1 MHVTEIHYEDI
12 DWHQF
17 SFELADWAS
26 DISLKAEKHCSPE
39 QREQFKQQ
47 IVKDVEADR
56 LMMAQQV
63 DILIIG
69 ASARFVT
76 PWGGQPVTQQAFEND
91 AIDALIAAGNGDPF
105 VVHALASATAQIAI
119 HQQLQQTT
127 VMNTLAKGEQPRRLT
142 RAEVEVIIAEKDA
155 VVQAIANQYA
165 QQQGPLWQ
173 AMLEHQRKQDQ
184 RRRSHSR
191 SKQQKKTERKKR
203 ENS

>member
-47 IVKDVEADR
+47 VVKDVEADR

-119 HQQLQQTT
+119 RQQLQHMTA
-127 VMNTLAKGEQPRRLT
+127 MHPLAKGERPRRLT
-142 RAEVEVIIAEKDA
+142 RAEVEAIIAEKDA
-155 VVQAIANQYA
+155 AVQAIADQYA
-165 QQQGPLWQ
+165 HQQGPLWQ
-173 AMLEHQRKQDQ
+173 AMFEHQRRQNQ
-184 RRRSHSR
+184 HRRSHHHP
-191 SKQQKKTERKKR
+191 KKHKKS
-203 ENS
+203 E